1 MTTMRRTN
9 AEFDLMKL
17 QAGRVQWAK
26 QQKAKR
32 PVMWGR
38 GCVYKLD
45 KKTGPQPAW
54 RMEWSSGLQKY
65 PHSKVKRYGLNVRGS
80 YDDARQLLDWIV
92 AVPYRTNV
100 QALMVIEPY
109 IEMVPGSGGLIRVIK
124 SPLPT
129 DPSSRRQQKRERI
142 ELEYWR
148 MRLLDTVEAY
158 RRYDD

>member
-9 AEFDLMKL
+9 A
-17 QAGRVQWAK
+17 R
-26 QQKAKR
+26 R

-38 GCVYKLD
+38 GCVYELD

-54 RMEWSSGLQKY
+54 RMEWSSGARRSPGGKI
-65 PHSKVKRYGLNVRGS
+65 KRYGLNIMGS

-92 AVPYRTNV
+92 AVPYRNSA
-100 QALMVIEPY
+100 QAVMVIEPY
-109 IEMVPGSGGLIRVIK
+109 IEMIPASGGMIRVIK

-142 ELEYWR
+142 QLEYWR
-148 MRLLDTVEAY
+148 MRLLDTIEAY